1 MKRGSLT
8 VAGTGIKVPAH
19 VTTEARICIEN
30 ADEVLYL
37 VADPI
42 GGAWIEKTNPRSRTL
57 HSLYEPG
64 VDRADAY
71 AAMVEDIMDRVRSGA
86 DVCAVFYGHPGVFVN
101 PSHAAI
107 ERARAEGYNARMLP
121 GISAEDCLF
130 ADLGIDPSDSGCQS
144 YEATDF
150 LARACAID
158 TSAALILWQVGVLGN
173 FTYAPTGDIS
183 RVPLLVE
190 YLERF
195 YPAEHPAVCYEAA
208 LHPFVEPLI
217 EEVRITDLAGATLS
231 PMATIYVPPAVVRGL
246 DGDVGRRLL
255 ASA

>member
-1 MKRGSLT
+1 
-8 VAGTGIKVPAH
+8 
-19 VTTEARICIEN
+19 VTSEARICIEN
-30 ADEVLYL
+30 ADEVLYV
-37 VADPI
+37 VADPVAV
-42 GGAWIEKTNPRSRTL
+42 AWLEKANPRSRTL

-64 VDRADAY
+64 VDRAEAY
-71 AAMVEDIMDRVRSGA
+71 AAMVDDIIDRIRSGA
-86 DVCAVFYGHPGVFVN
+86 AVCAVFYGHPGVFVN

-107 ERARAEGYNARMLP
+107 ERARAEGYEARMLP

-130 ADLGIDPSDSGCQS
+130 ADLGIDPSESGCQS

-150 LARACAID
+150 LARACIID

-173 FTYAPTGDIS
+173 FTYAPAGDLS

-195 YPAEHPAVCYEAA
+195 YPPDHPVLRYEAA
-208 LHPFVEPLI
+208 LYPFVDPLI
-217 EEVRITDLAGATLS
+217 EEGRVADLATTALTPS
-231 PMATIYVPPAVVRGL
+231 STIYIPPAVVRGL
-246 DGDVGRRLL
+246 DPDVGSRLL